1 MYKWA
6 LDKCA
11 LIELAIL
18 SLELIPFTSDQK
30 YYNQK
35 QGLYIHRCT
44 NFSMFCRNLYSKSER
59 KSYLYNV
66 KHLSSMV
73 HKLTVN
79 FQ

>member
-1 MYKWA
+1 MQFVGFDIKDMYKWA

-44 NFSMFCRNLYSKSER
+44 NFSMFCRNLYSKSE
-59 KSYLYNV
+59 KKIISI
-66 KHLSSMV
+66 
-73 HKLTVN
+73 
-79 FQ
+79 QC